1 MKKGSETENNLKT
14 IINFLNEAQKI
25 GRPKLSN
32 NKLEKSV
39 SGSKESTFYDHNFS
53 KWHSKKKS
61 VEKKISDLASYC
73 RKQINEED
81 VSTKSYSKQ
90 CKRKD
95 CPDKNKRVE
104 EATKF
109 CSGCGRKF

>member
-1 MKKGSETENNLKT
+1 MSATNDNLKT
-14 IINFLNEAQKI
+14 IIAFLQEAQKI

-39 SGSKESTFYDHNFS
+39 SGSNNSTFYDHNFA
-53 KWHSKKKS
+53 KWHSKKKK
-61 VEKKISDLASYC
+61 VEERISSLARYC
-73 RKQINEED
+73 SQQIGEE
-81 VSTKSYSKQ
+81 TEPKKSYSKQ

-95 CPDKNKRVE
+95 CPTKNIRVE
-104 EATKF
+104 EATKY

>member
-1 MKKGSETENNLKT
+1 MSKTNENMRT
-14 IINFLNEAQKI
+14 IIAFLQEASKI

-39 SGSKESTFYDHNFS
+39 SGSNNSTFYDHNYA
-53 KWHSKKKS
+53 KWHSKRKK
-61 VEKKISDLASYC
+61 VERDLSNLAKYC
-73 RKQINEED
+73 EKQIGEE
-81 VSTKSYSKQ
+81 VEPKKSYSKQ

-95 CPDKNKRVE
+95 CPTKNIRVE